1 MDFTSIMG
9 VIKVA
14 SSTLTCPYEG
24 CVLTPYQ
31 DPCGI
36 WTIGYGS
43 TTDMDGNPVTAS
55 TPALT
60 SGQALFLLQSEM
72 GAAAQTVENN
82 VTVPLNVN
90 QAAALTDFVFNCG
103 AYAFEESTLLQ
114 LLNAGDYVGAA
125 NQFARWDHAGNVQLA
140 GLERRCMARGV
151 LFLTPTD
158 TPA

>member
-1 MDFTSIMG
+1 MTFDDINN
-9 VIKVA
+9 VISVA
-14 SSTLTCPYEG
+14 AAKLTAPYEG

-31 DPCGI
+31 DPRGI
-36 WTIGYGS
+36 WTYGYGS
-43 TTDMDGNPVTAS
+43 TVDLYGNPVAAT
-55 TPALT
+55 TPPLT
-60 SGQALFLLQSEM
+60 QEQALELLQNEM
-72 GAAAQTVENN
+72 TNAAQTVENY
-82 VTVPLNVN
+82 VDVELNVN

-103 AYAFEESTLLQ
+103 AYAFEQSTLL
-114 LLNAGDYVGAA
+114 LMLNNGDYVDAA